1 MVFLKTVLKY
11 RPHLL
16 EWCIASSV
24 AVHLG
29 LLGTVFHWQTTLKT
43 ATSSAE
49 NIPVDWITIV
59 PPIQSDSS
67 AVTSTALPQKTSTLN
82 AIVSSKAWPNSHRS
96 IPKIEDKNDK
106 SLRQKTSSQ
115 PYANLD
121 LRNSNDLSNHDRKAQ
136 EAFDSP
142 FAAPATTSSL
152 ASPPSSTQPTELTT
166 PDDSEAKPAVQ
177 SGLQNL
183 TPSNETIATTTVNPA
198 PVGRLQ
204 SSPGRSI
211 SPTRSTPKATPIP
224 TPPPTPVPTPI
235 PTPVPTPPPAP
246 EVFQCLVCPPPSHYP
261 QEARLSAHSGSV
273 QVIIDVHPEGYVLSA
288 QLGSSS
294 GSGIL
299 DQAALDTVQTWQ
311 FTTTAN
317 GRSGIPVYVDFKLE

>member
-1 MVFLKTVLKY
+1 
-11 RPHLL
+11 L

-29 LLGTVFHWQTTLKT
+29 LLGTIFHWQTTLKIAT
-43 ATSSAE
+43 ASTE

-59 PPIQSDSS
+59 PQMQADSS
-67 AVTSTALPQKTSTLN
+67 TVASTALPQQASPLN
-82 AIVSSKAWPNSHRS
+82 PIASSKEWPTTHRS
-96 IPKIEDKNDK
+96 IPKIQDENEK
-106 SLRQKTSSQ
+106 SVRQRTSTQ

-121 LRNSNDLSNHDRKAQ
+121 LRNSHNLSNHDRNAQ
-136 EAFDSP
+136 EPLDSP
-142 FAAPATTSSL
+142 SAIPTATSRLVIPS
-152 ASPPSSTQPTELTT
+152 SSTQPTDPTP
-166 PDDSEAKPAVQ
+166 PDDSEAKPPVQ

-183 TPSNETIATTTVNPA
+183 TSSNGTIATTTANPA
-198 PVGRLQ
+198 PVGRPQ
-204 SSPGRSI
+204 SSPEGSM
-211 SPTRSTPKATPIP
+211 SPARSTPKATPIP
-224 TPPPTPVPTPI
+224 TPPPTPIHTPI

-261 QEARLSAHSGSV
+261 QQARLSAHSGSV
-273 QVIIDVHPEGYVLSA
+273 QVIVDVHPEGYVIAA

-299 DQAALDTVQTWQ
+299 DQAAIETVQTWQ

-317 GRSGIPVYVDFKLE
+317 GRSGVPVYVDFKLE